1 MSLLPVVG
9 GDMEMDEVQNPLIGA
24 DACRV
29 FVPVVVVGQMTFIT
43 ALIDVSS
50 ALRPSVHPSVRR
62 DTRTGRDGGSSAQMA
77 SFFGNCCFWCLV
89 CPSSVAFSLFGAVHK

>member
-50 ALRPSVHPSVRR
+50 VRPLSVRGVR
-62 DTRTGRDGGSSAQMA
+62 GAGEGRRQQRPNGLV
-77 SFFGNCCFWCLV
+77 FWQLLLLV
-89 CPSSVAFSLFGAVHK
+89 PRRLSVASGAVHI